1 MNNSYD
7 IENLIPQREPIKM
20 IDSLIDANNVM
31 AITTLF
37 INSNNYFVNTEGI
50 MAEAGLIE
58 HIAQSASAQAGY
70 LAISNGKD
78 KAPVGY
84 IAEIRDFHCYRCP
97 HAGEK
102 LETTISVDDTI
113 GNITCI
119 SGKTIIGK
127 ELIAETKMRIY
138 INEDS

>member
-1 MNNSYD
+1 MNNSYN
-7 IENLIPQREPIKM
+7 IENLITQREPIKM

-37 INSNNYFVNTEGI
+37 INSNNYFVSTEGI

-70 LAISNGKD
+70 LAISEERK
-78 KAPVGY
+78 KTPVGY
-84 IAEIRDFHCYRCP
+84 IAEIRDFKCYRCP
-97 HAGEK
+97 LVGEELK
-102 LETTISVDDTI
+102 TTISVDDII

-119 SGKTIIGK
+119 SGMTKIDK
-127 ELIAETKMRIY
+127 ELIAETKMKIY
-138 INEDS
+138 IGENS

>member
-1 MNNSYD
+1 MNNSYNID
-7 IENLIPQREPIKM
+7 KLIPQRDPIKM
-20 IDSLIDANNVM
+20 IDSLIDANEVM
-31 AITTLF
+31 AITILS
-37 INSNNYFVNTEGI
+37 INSDNYFVSTEGI

-70 LAISNGKD
+70 LAISKGKE

-97 HAGEK
+97 HAGEELK
-102 LETTISVDDTI
+102 TTISVDDTI

-127 ELIAETKMRIY
+127 EVIAETKMRIY
-138 INEDS
+138 IDEDR